1 MIQMSLY
8 LLGYVDYFAIL
19 IVAIIVT
26 VIVIKN
32 YDLFTIPVN
41 L

>member
-8 LLGYVDYFAIL
+8 LLGYVDYFAIV